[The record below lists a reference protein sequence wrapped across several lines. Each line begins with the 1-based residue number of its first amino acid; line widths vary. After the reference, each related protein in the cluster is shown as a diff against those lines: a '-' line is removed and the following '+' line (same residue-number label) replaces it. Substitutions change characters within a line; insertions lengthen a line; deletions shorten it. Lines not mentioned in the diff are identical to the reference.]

1 LRRLACDA
9 VLFDLDGVLVDS
21 TAVVVKTWRVWAEKR
36 GFDAERILQFV
47 HGRKAAEIIRAI
59 SPDLDVRV
67 EVEVLERLETE
78 NLQGVL
84 EVEGASELL
93 GSLPSD
99 GWTVVTSGTRALAEG
114 RMTHLALPMPERFVT
129 ADDVSEG
136 KPHPEAYLKGVEI
149 LKARPE
155 ACVVVED
162 APSRI
167 RAARAAGM
175 RVVALATTYP
185 VEGLHEADV
194 VAPALANI
202 SAIRHTGSHGG
213 PRFELSVPSFRG
225 GREEATV
232 RD

>member
-36 GFDAERILQFV
+36 GFDAERILQFA
-47 HGRKAAEIIRAI
+47 HGRKATETIRAI
-59 SPDLDVRV
+59 SSDLDPDV
-67 EVEVLERLETE
+67 EVEALERLETK
-78 NLQGVL
+78 NLEGVL
-84 EVEGASELL
+84 EVEGARELL

-136 KPHPEAYLKGVEI
+136 KPHPEANLKGAEI

-162 APSRI
+162 APSGI

-194 VAPALANI
+194 VAPALANM
-202 SAIRHTGSHGG
+202 SVTRDTGSHGG
-213 PRFELSVPSFRG
+213 PRFELSVSSFRG
-225 GREEATV
+225 GREEATA